1 MPRDLF
7 SNRQSQELTLTES
20 PEAKTPRT
28 NASQDQD
35 TLPSNAFMIVRDES
49 DDREQRLSN
58 TLRRSDEKNKLHPYV
73 QLLSISDLEACVALE
88 NATFPEQERCSR
100 EKFIYRLTT
109 CPTLSLGLFS
119 STTTLPTP
127 ATQAAF
133 DAARPPDSSTPSHR
147 AVLLG
152 LVIGTLTDAPAI
164 TDASMDI
171 PKSFPSH
178 PDHQPT
184 ASPHSDTDGAPIPGH
199 RPLGRT
205 LAIHSVCILPTHQ
218 KLGLGKTLL
227 KAYMQR
233 MESSGIADRI
243 ALLAHPEMVG
253 WYVGKF
259 GFEERGES
267 KATFGGGGW
276 RELVYE
282 VRDPGPGN

>member
-7 SNRQSQELTLTES
+7 PNRQSQELTLTES
-20 PEAKTPRT
+20 PEAKTPRPI
-28 NASQDQD
+28 NSQDEEQ
-35 TLPSNAFMIVRDES
+35 LPSNAFTIVRDES
-49 DDREQRLSN
+49 DDREQQLSN
-58 TLRRSDEKNKLHPYV
+58 TLRRSDEKIKLHPYV
-73 QLLSISDLEACVALE
+73 QLLSLSDLEACVALE
-88 NATFPEQERCSR
+88 AATFPEHERASR

-152 LVIGTLTDAPAI
+152 HVIGTLTDAPAV
-164 TDASMDI
+164 TDASMEI
-171 PKSFPSH
+171 PQSLPSH
-178 PDHQPT
+178 PDHLPT
-184 ASPHSDTDGAPIPGH
+184 APPPDTHDTEVSGH

-205 LAIHSVCILPTHQ
+205 IAIHSVCILPTHQ
-218 KLGLGKTLL
+218 NLGLGKTLL

-243 ALLAHPEMVG
+243 ALLAHPELVG
-253 WYVGKF
+253 WYMGKF
-259 GFEERGES
+259 GFEDRGES
-267 KATFGGGGW
+267 KAMFGGGGW
-276 RELVYE
+276 RELVRRKLFLCQRE
-282 VRDPGPGN
+282 C

>member
-7 SNRQSQELTLTES
+7 PNRQSQALTLTES
-20 PEAKTPRT
+20 PEAKTPRA

-35 TLPSNAFMIVRDES
+35 QLPSNAFTIVRDES

-88 NATFPEQERCSR
+88 AATFPEHERCSR

-109 CPTLSLGLFS
+109 CPTLSLGIFS

-152 LVIGTLTDAPAI
+152 HVIGTLTDGPAV

-171 PKSFPSH
+171 PKNFPSH

-184 ASPHSDTDGAPIPGH
+184 ASLPLPGAETPGH
-199 RPLGRT
+199 HPLGRT

-218 KLGLGKTLL
+218 NLGLGKTLL

-233 MESSGIADRI
+233 IESSGIADRI
-243 ALLAHPEMVG
+243 ALLARPELVG

-276 RELVYE
+276 RELVCSKLFLCWRG
-282 VRDPGPGN
+282 V

>member
-7 SNRQSQELTLTES
+7 PNRQSQELTLTES
-20 PEAKTPRT
+20 PEAKTPRP
-28 NASQDQD
+28 NASQDQEQ
-35 TLPSNAFMIVRDES
+35 LPSNAFTIVRDES
-49 DDREQRLSN
+49 EDREQQMSN
-58 TLRRSDEKNKLHPYV
+58 RLRRSDEKNKLHPYV

-88 NATFPEQERCSR
+88 AATFPEHERCSR

-152 LVIGTLTDAPAI
+152 HVISTLTDAPAV
-164 TDASMDI
+164 TDASMEI
-171 PKSFPSH
+171 PKDFPPH
-178 PDHQPT
+178 PEHLPT
-184 ASPHSDTDGAPIPGH
+184 TSPSSTDSVEILGH

-205 LAIHSVCILPTHQ
+205 IAIHSVCVLPTHQ
-218 KLGLGKTLL
+218 NLGLGKTLL

-243 ALLAHPEMVG
+243 ALLAHPELVG

-276 RELVYE
+276 REMVCTKLFLCWRE
-282 VRDPGPGN
+282 